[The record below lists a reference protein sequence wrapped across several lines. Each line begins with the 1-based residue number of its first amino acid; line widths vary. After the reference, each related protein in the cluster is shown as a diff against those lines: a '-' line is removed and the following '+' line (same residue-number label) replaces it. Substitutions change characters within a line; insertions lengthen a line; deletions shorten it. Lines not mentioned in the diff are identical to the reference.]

1 LKINN
6 PKYNI
11 YILYKIYNTLKMFR
25 LCVLILLVNQI
36 YSFGNLKKNISIT
49 FLKNTFNPNNYI
61 SNSDDNDKLI
71 SNHDYIFE
79 PTDYELSQLE
89 LLDKI
94 LPLTPNQIS
103 YNNIL
108 NDNTTP
114 IIVVN
119 GPTGTGKTLFAVS
132 KAFNDLKD
140 ELIEKIIIINPL
152 MTINYNITNNI
163 IDTLLEYCSGFEI
176 DYMIMEQKIQFES
189 FQSIRGMT
197 FKNTFIICEDMQYS
211 TIDDMLLLLTRLG
224 VNSRIV
230 INGDTNINN
239 KFLENG
245 LSDLINKIQNKTDL
259 DFIKYIQ
266 MTINDIQR
274 HHYIKNILKAYN

>member
-1 LKINN
+1 
-6 PKYNI
+6 
-11 YILYKIYNTLKMFR
+11 MFR

-36 YSFGNLKKNISIT
+36 YSFGLPKKNISIT
-49 FLKNTFNPNNYI
+49 FFKNTFNPNNYI
-61 SNSDDNDKLI
+61 SNSDNDNDNEKLI
-71 SNHDYIFE
+71 SDHNYIFE

-89 LLDKI
+89 LLDTI
-94 LPLTPNQIS
+94 QPLTPNQIS

-114 IIVVN
+114 IIIVN

-140 ELIEKIIIINPL
+140 ELIEKIIIINPSI
-152 MTINYNITNNI
+152 TINYNIPNNI
-163 IDTLLEYCSGFEI
+163 IDTLLEYCSEFEI
-176 DYMIMEQKIQFES
+176 DYMIMEQKIHFES

-211 TIDDMLLLLTRLG
+211 TIDDMQLLLTRLG

-230 INGDTNINN
+230 INGNTNTQL
-239 KFLENG
+239 LENG
-245 LSDLINKIQNKTDL
+245 LSDLINKVQNIKDL

-266 MTINDIQR
+266 MTIDDIQR
-274 HHYIKNILKAYN
+274 HHKIKNILKAYN